1 MLSRDGNMIVGHNL
15 DQEYYTPGMIHVN
28 RRGEPKR
35 SVSSLELS
43 LTETPTPILEWSSK
57 YGSVTFSPFGVGL
70 PDGGMNEAGL
80 VVNEMGLGESDFPFS
95 DTLPT
100 MLAHQ
105 WIQYQLDM
113 FADVEEVIQSLP
125 KINVQPMG
133 SFTPAS
139 WANYH
144 AFISDSSGDFAI
156 IEFLEKSIIV
166 HRGETAPV
174 PVLCNSPYEKEL
186 KRLEDYQSFLG
197 KIRRWLNRGSDM
209 RFVIAAEALEEYNLD
224 ETQSPTDFC
233 FELLSGLQFDQT
245 KQWSIV
251 YDTENFR
258 VSFRTVRHPD
268 IKFLNFSDL
277 DFSPEAD
284 YRILPSIDMGGVGDV
299 SDKLVVHSMEAD
311 KEIIETFMTSM
322 VQFFITNNQ
331 LSCDADGYLLKYHDF
346 NLQYLIDRAVEI
358 SQKTVRQE
366 ISR

>member
-1 MLSRDGNMIVGHNL
+1 MLSNDSSIVVGHNL
-15 DQEYYTPGMIHVN
+15 DQEFYTPGMIHIN
-28 RRGEPKR
+28 RRGEDKR
-35 SVSSLELS
+35 SVSSIELS
-43 LTETPTPILEWSSK
+43 LTDTPTPILNWTSK
-57 YGSVTFSPFGVGL
+57 FGSVTFSLLGQGL

-80 VVNEMGLGESDFPFS
+80 AVNEMALVESDYPFS

-113 FADVEEVIQSLP
+113 FANVKEVIQNLP

-133 SFTPAS
+133 TFTPAS

-144 AFISDSSGDFAI
+144 AFVSDSSGDFAI
-156 IEFLEKSIIV
+156 IEFLEKSIVV
-166 HRGETAPV
+166 HRGEAAPV
-174 PVLCNSPYEKEL
+174 PVLCNSPYDKEL
-186 KRLEDYQSFLG
+186 KRLQGCQSLWS
-197 KIRRWLNRGSDM
+197 KIRRWLNRKPYM
-209 RFVIAAEALEEYNLD
+209 RFAIAAEALEEYNLY
-224 ETQSPTDFC
+224 ETQSPTEFC
-233 FELLSGLQFDQT
+233 FELLSSLQFDQT

-251 YDTENFR
+251 YDVENFR
-258 VSFRTVRHPD
+258 VSFRTVSHPD

-284 YRILPSIDMGGVGDV
+284 YRILPSIDMDGVGDV

-358 SQKTVRQE
+358 SQKTMR
-366 ISR
+366 